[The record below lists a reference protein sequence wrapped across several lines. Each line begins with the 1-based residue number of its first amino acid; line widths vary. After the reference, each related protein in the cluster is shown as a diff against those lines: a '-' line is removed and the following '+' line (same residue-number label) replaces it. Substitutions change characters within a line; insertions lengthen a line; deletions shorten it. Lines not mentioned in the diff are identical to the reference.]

1 MADCKSAQAFRT
13 DYKSVLTR
21 TFTKECYCIYLF
33 LFAMYQ
39 WCVKNKYMAKAK
51 TSANNEEATS
61 EVMSLTKA

>member
-1 MADCKSAQAFRT
+1 MADCKSAHAFRT
-13 DYKSVLTR
+13 DYKSLR
-21 TFTKECYCIYLF
+21 TSIYLF

-61 EVMSLTKA
+61 EVMSFTKA